1 MANKKYNELQES
13 LIHAPKNCDNFSKPY
28 YLMILLPC

>member
-1 MANKKYNELQES
+1 MANKKNHELQES
-13 LIHAPKNCDNFSKPY
+13 PIHAPKNCDNVSKPY